1 MDSNINQ
8 LFNQTIDK
16 MKSMVDVS
24 VVVGKL
30 MNFNG
35 ISVMPISRVRCG
47 FISGGV
53 NQKKEEINDDPFGG
67 AAGGTMSLTPIAF
80 LVILPNDT
88 NKLKYGTY
96 VYDLCFKSGDLTK
109 TLCLGQIT
117 LTNEATF
124 VGNE

>member
-53 NQKKEEINDDPFGG
+53 NQKKEEFNDDPFGG

-80 LVILPNDT
+80 LVILPNDVKVLHLDEHSHILENLIELIPEVGKELLLLLK
-88 NKLKYGTY
+88 NKK
-96 VYDLCFKSGDLTK
+96 
-109 TLCLGQIT
+109 Q
-117 LTNEATF
+117 
-124 VGNE
+124 

>member
-35 ISVMPISRVRCG
+35 
-47 FISGGV
+47 
-53 NQKKEEINDDPFGG
+53 
-67 AAGGTMSLTPIAF
+67 
-80 LVILPNDT
+80 
-88 NKLKYGTY
+88 KL
-96 VYDLCFKSGDLTK
+96 
-109 TLCLGQIT
+109 
-117 LTNEATF
+117 N
-124 VGNE
+124 

>member
-35 ISVMPISRVRCG
+35 ISVMPISHILENLIELIPEVG
-47 FISGGV
+47 KELLLLLK
-53 NQKKEEINDDPFGG
+53 NKK
-67 AAGGTMSLTPIAF
+67 
-80 LVILPNDT
+80 
-88 NKLKYGTY
+88 
-96 VYDLCFKSGDLTK
+96 
-109 TLCLGQIT
+109 Q
-117 LTNEATF
+117 
-124 VGNE
+124 

>member
-47 FISGGV
+47 FIIGGV
-53 NQKKEEINDDPFGG
+53 NQK
-67 AAGGTMSLTPIAF
+67 
-80 LVILPNDT
+80 
-88 NKLKYGTY
+88 
-96 VYDLCFKSGDLTK
+96 
-109 TLCLGQIT
+109 
-117 LTNEATF
+117 
-124 VGNE
+124 

>member
-35 ISVMPISRVRCG
+35 ISVMPISRVG
-47 FISGGV
+47 
-53 NQKKEEINDDPFGG
+53 
-67 AAGGTMSLTPIAF
+67 
-80 LVILPNDT
+80 
-88 NKLKYGTY
+88 
-96 VYDLCFKSGDLTK
+96 
-109 TLCLGQIT
+109 CLRDRSAW
-117 LTNEATF
+117 LLRF
-124 VGNE
+124 R